1 MPHQVATKNM
11 TNKMIILYLA
21 LTGIT
26 GLVYGLCSLSGETLH
41 SPFEISSYDAVAGDL
56 IEHSLYTFYKP
67 FVAILCSLV
76 IPLIWLLSTRKT
88 THRKLRHPVIPV
100 MLSLLI
106 FIFFGLFPGVIPGGD
121 TTRYRYFLHDKHY
134 LSIVWASM
142 DPDNYFESRSHYETY
157 IEYRDPYGFRRID
170 NIKNAYHCEQTR
182 ETVFLTLYISQRW
195 FPKGKPDVLEAQC
208 QKITDAN
215 TLTEAVLAKAYW
227 FPFVR

>member
-11 TNKMIILYLA
+11 TNRMIILYLA

-56 IEHSLYTFYKP
+56 IEHSLYIFYKP

-76 IPLIWLLSTRKT
+76 IPLIWLLSTRKS

-106 FIFFGLFPGVIPGGD
+106 FIFFGLFPGVIPGGE

-142 DPDNYFESRSHYETY
+142 EPDNYFESRSHYETY

-170 NIKNAYHCEQTR
+170 N
-182 ETVFLTLYISQRW
+182 
-195 FPKGKPDVLEAQC
+195 G
-208 QKITDAN
+208 
-215 TLTEAVLAKAYW
+215 
-227 FPFVR
+227 FVE